1 MNKTQTN
8 MTAKNVLETNI
19 HAIKWAL
26 ELAFNADE
34 LGIEG
39 GASSDRW
46 TCTAH
51 TQQAIDTLNHIA
63 DEPERL
69 LCVVKDHH
77 GVIPYGLGDKPSRLL
92 WRVCAEDH
100 VFTYH
105 HDQSSDA
112 LRRSNQRAVDAGLG
126 SALEGCECGECA
138 YELDY
143 SSRRFI
149 YWSPCGALDSTVQD
163 LEGALSD
170 YPALCEDDL
179 FHCAQCEELFLEEDS
194 ESMLFC
200 CSSCEEQHKEDHSS
214 ECGECGD
221 KALDPD
227 KDNDHLYSEH
237 DDCGDYVKRDGETV
251 FLCTEC
257 KG

>member
-8 MTAKNVLETNI
+8 MTAKNVLETNH

-26 ELAFNADE
+26 GLAFDAAD
-34 LGIEG
+34 LGIENTSSG
-39 GASSDRW
+39 GFI
-46 TCTAH
+46 CTAH
-51 TQQAIDTLNHIA
+51 SQQAIDTLNHIA
-63 DEPERL
+63 DEPGRL

-100 VFTYH
+100 FFTYH
-105 HDQSSDA
+105 YDQSSDA
-112 LRRSNQRAVDAGLG
+112 LRRSNQRAVDTEL
-126 SALEGCECGECA
+126 SIALEWCECGGCA
-138 YELDY
+138 YELDR
-143 SSRRFI
+143 SSHRFI
-149 YWSPCGALDSTVQD
+149 YWSACGALDSTVQD

-170 YPALCEDDL
+170 HHALCDGDL
-179 FHCAQCEELFLEEDS
+179 HSCAQCEEWFLEEDS
-194 ESMLFC
+194 ESTLFC
-200 CSSCEEQHKEDHSS
+200 CSWCEDQYKEDRSS

-227 KDNDHLYSEH
+227 KDNDHFYS
-237 DDCGDYVKRDGETV
+237 DLSDLCGEYVKREGEAV

-257 KG
+257 KV